1 MNSPGQEEPNMLLE
15 KSREIAP
22 EGIKRL
28 SQKGNNAPVWMS
40 LVVKV
45 KSDAVKNIAS
55 WLVESEGAEPIVMDS
70 CLSFVGPGTFLEG
83 EMGAVCCP
91 GPEAALRPPV
101 PGQRACA
108 TRRDSRARWACW
120 GPPCPTPHLTMVLV
134 STQPCLCARCHRL
147 TDSWL
152 SLLLRRSPWAKMLLK
167 KERPNEL
174 WRFKA

>member
-1 MNSPGQEEPNMLLE
+1 MSVVADTRQIQVLETFWSFFPLNISEP
-15 KSREIAP
+15 
-22 EGIKRL
+22 
-28 SQKGNNAPVWMS
+28 
-40 LVVKV
+40 
-45 KSDAVKNIAS
+45 